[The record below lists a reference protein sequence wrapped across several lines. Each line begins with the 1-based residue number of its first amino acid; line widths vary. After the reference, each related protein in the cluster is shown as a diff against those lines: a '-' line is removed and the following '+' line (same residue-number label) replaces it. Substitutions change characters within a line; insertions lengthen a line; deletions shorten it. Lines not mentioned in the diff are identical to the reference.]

1 LGTTKVILNGW
12 LSSSSCFLV
21 TTEALLNQK
30 EPKNGKELDGGKAEL
45 MAHKQLRNRAKPISG
60 TATEADNAGTNTG
73 QNM

>member
-1 LGTTKVILNGW
+1 M
-12 LSSSSCFLV
+12 SF
-21 TTEALLNQK
+21 
-30 EPKNGKELDGGKAEL
+30 PKNGKELDGGKAEL